1 MIVNKCYKTLCSS
14 LVTSVLI
21 VLIYPNSLYSQTKIE
36 REYGMKPGN
45 VPKSA
50 LNYVS
55 QLFPAGKI
63 KWYVEKSESGE
74 SIEAKIKNNGN
85 FYSIEFDFTGKL
97 QDIETIVGFNSL
109 SEMLQKSI
117 SEALKAKFRRIK
129 ILKVQRQWSGSP
141 EAMQFLVAG
150 KNSSK
155 NYMTRYEIV
164 FRGIKNKSTS
174 DYEVLFD
181 DQGKLIKMLKIINQ
195 NNPHLLY

>member
-1 MIVNKCYKTLCSS
+1 
-14 LVTSVLI
+14 
-21 VLIYPNSLYSQTKIE
+21 
-36 REYGMKPGN
+36 MKPGN